1 MEASDTRLATYLSD
15 HLAGSEAAIRLV
27 GRYARD
33 PDPELAGLMREL
45 AEEIEADREELTRL
59 MARLGA
65 RPSPVKKAGAV
76 GAELLT
82 SLRGR
87 VPVVGTGSH
96 EVARLEDLELLCLG
110 IQGKLLLWRALEP
123 LEHPAFEGSDL
134 GALARRAE
142 DQRDRLEP
150 FRRRAAAAAFGGS
163 G

>member
-1 MEASDTRLATYLSD
+1 
-15 HLAGSEAAIRLV
+15 
-27 GRYARD
+27 
-33 PDPELAGLMREL
+33 
-45 AEEIEADREELTRL
+45 
-59 MARLGA
+59 
-65 RPSPVKKAGAV
+65 
-76 GAELLT
+76 
-82 SLRGR
+82 